1 MKTFYLALDGDII
14 VDAIEYPHDGYIEV
28 ELPATHLP
36 AGINGGWYRW
46 DGTTYMLDEE
56 LKQMADEVERQA
68 RMQENEDIITAAIDA
83 YTLELIDRGLL

>member
-28 ELPATHLP
+28 ELPTTRLP

-46 DGTTYMLDEE
+46 DGATYVLDEE
-56 LKQMADEVERQA
+56 LKQAANELDELEQLKEVVADL
-68 RMQENEDIITAAIDA
+68 T
-83 YTLELIDRGLL
+83 ELVLFGGGA

>member
-28 ELPATHLP
+28 ELPTTHLP

-46 DGTTYMLDEE
+46 DGATYVLDEE
-56 LKQMADEVERQA
+56 LKQAANELDELEQLKEVVADL
-68 RMQENEDIITAAIDA
+68 T
-83 YTLELIDRGLL
+83 ELVLFGGGA

>member
-36 AGINGGWYRW
+36 AGINVSPARAGIDPILR
-46 DGTTYMLDEE
+46 
-56 LKQMADEVERQA
+56 RQ
-68 RMQENEDIITAAIDA
+68 
-83 YTLELIDRGLL
+83 G